1 MSTWIADKLA
11 VLPDLPPLVSTI
23 LGGQLQIEERSA
35 RRMSNWVA
43 PRLLVRGI

>member
-23 LGGQLQIEERSA
+23 LGGAAADRREERKA
-35 RRMSNWVA
+35 HVKLGRAA
-43 PRLLVRGI
+43 PVS